1 MPAREF
7 ILPHCR
13 AAQAGGQAISALALP
28 QARKIQIVC
37 LTHRY
42 ITQDY
47 INKTI

>member
-13 AAQAGGQAISALALP
+13 AAQTGGETIPALALP
-28 QARKIQIVC
+28 QARKIKIVC

-42 ITQDY
+42 ITQYY